1 MNFIQ
6 EVLNLL
12 DRKQDKKELKLT
24 KDWFEFGRQKPS
36 SVGNPLYSPKMTPHA
51 IRFDDLKCE
60 IISGLVGGTGTEHT
74 LPMWSTV
81 DANNCDIQTLIDSVF
96 SQSTDATLGVVSA
109 NLLVKGN
116 TEIDGDL
123 LVHGTQTIIESTI
136 VEIADNII
144 FLNTQGANVDAGFE
158 VGTVDGKKLW
168 GWDAAQKLWSTFGEN
183 IRTEDIF
190 INGAIHQDGESLVNV
205 VNEAEGLASQDND
218 NSLATVAAIIDWSDQ
233 MDLDV
238 IADSG
243 APLDI
248 LLNSEALHIVG
259 GSNINT
265 DTDGQEKVIINLDDD
280 IVVNSVTSKFLTLAG
295 DPGPY
300 TVTSIVNDYNAVVD
314 PNLTLLTAKA
324 IFSYVDDQR
333 DYVQNVALNGASLDF
348 NSVGNAFGGS
358 VDVSAL
364 LNKKYTIEPTN
375 STGSFGIISL
385 LEDGVV
391 DSGFKVVGDN
401 QWINVSSNGAEI
413 EIRHT
418 ELTTVP
424 ITNQAVTL
432 GTGDTFTTF
441 EYVFDNAGH
450 VVSKEE
456 VDYTLNI
463 TGGGSETLTTLT
475 YVGDSASGTDELT
488 YTDENG
494 NTHVINGLGQ
504 QVLDLQ
510 GSDLSIVGADGVTTN
525 TVDLSALGG
534 GGGMAL
540 SDIVAGDKINVSIN
554 GAQQTVTVSHQTTAT
569 TPTTSSTILSHNGT
583 FDAIVDVTHDAYGH
597 ITGYETKTF
606 TMPAGGTGADGN
618 DFVSNV
624 TFDSN
629 TSVLDFTGT
638 GGAFN
643 GSINLAALASTE
655 TLTSLQKTGDLLIYT
670 DENGNGNSID
680 LSAYKNADQNLWAN
694 IAVSG
699 QPTITANTLTDTLEF
714 VAGTGIQIQ
723 TNATQKKVVIS
734 ATGGGTTDG
743 VVTDVAVNGLDL
755 DFTGSNGGFNGTIP
769 ILDIAPVQQVLGDG
783 QALSSSYDTQ
793 TGVTTISP
801 IVNNE
806 PTQNSQALVL
816 SGGIWSYI
824 DSLTYPNDFVNNVQ
838 LNSAANTLDFSGTG
852 GAFNGSVS
860 LAGYANQNSFETIK
874 ITNPA
879 PFPGQSPV
887 IADSV
892 TDVATFNAGRGIS
905 ITSDAAADEITWSTR
920 LSLVGGL
927 EFDSSDE
934 ISLKTISPTGS
945 SSAQTIKDKDTFQVP
960 TVTFDKFGRAAS
972 IDTKTITLDAP
983 GGSGTDTCAYG
994 LTGNGLYTLTPNY
1007 SPLVFSGSA
1016 IGLKNI
1022 SGATGNYV
1030 ITYTLQFSPSGNTG
1044 FKSYDTKLVAQTQA
1058 SGSIDLIEFS
1068 DTVYAASDAKF
1079 TKTFTYTAVNIS
1091 DQDSIEIHIKGDIT
1105 LRVEK
1110 VAFSAVA
1117 TDCEAINSGKAETL
1131 ISR

>member
-81 DANNCDIQTLIDSVF
+81 DANNCDIQTLIDSVY
-96 SQSTDATLGVVSA
+96 SQSPDATLGVVSA

-123 LVHGTQTIIESTI
+123 LVHGTQTIIESTV

-168 GWDAAQKLWSTFGEN
+168 GWDAAQKLWSTFGES
-183 IRTEDIF
+183 IRTEDIY
-190 INGAIHQDGESLVNV
+190 INGGIHQDGETLVNV

-243 APLDI
+243 TPLDI

-280 IVVNSVTSKFLTLAG
+280 IVVSSVTSKFLTLQGAPG
-295 DPGPY
+295 DY
-300 TVTSIVNDYNAVVD
+300 TVESIVNDFAAVVD
-314 PNLTLLTAKA
+314 ANVTLLTAKA
-324 IFSYVDDQR
+324 IVQYVDDQR
-333 DYVQNVALNGASLDF
+333 DYVQTVALNGTSLDF
-348 NSVGNAFGGS
+348 NAVGNAFGGS
-358 VDVSAL
+358 VDVSAFV
-364 LNKKYTIEPTN
+364 NKKYTIEPTN
-375 STGSFGIISL
+375 STGNFGLISL

-391 DSGFKVVGDN
+391 DTQFKVVGGN
-401 QWINVSSNGAEI
+401 QWIEVASDGSELEISHKESSTINV
-413 EIRHT
+413 
-418 ELTTVP
+418 
-424 ITNQAVTL
+424 TNQTVTL

-463 TGGGSETLTTLT
+463 TGGGSTPVMSQSVT
-475 YVGDSASGTDELT
+475 GTGKL
-488 YTDENG
+488 Y
-494 NTHVINGLGQ
+494 
-504 QVLDLQ
+504 
-510 GSDLSIVGADGVTTN
+510 SDTVQSEDANAVTN
-525 TVDLSALGG
+525 T
-534 GGGMAL
+534 
-540 SDIVAGDKINVSIN
+540 AGRTYGVQFNDAQELVVNVPW
-554 GAQQTVTVSHQTTAT
+554 TVGS
-569 TPTTSSTILSHNGT
+569 
-583 FDAIVDVTHDAYGH
+583 
-597 ITGYETKTF
+597 
-606 TMPAGGTGADGN
+606 GADGN

-629 TSVLDFTGT
+629 TSVLDFTGS
-638 GGAFN
+638 GSAFN

-655 TLTSLQKTGDLLIYT
+655 TLTSLQKSGDSLIYI
-670 DENGNGNSID
+670 DEDGNGTNID
-680 LSAYKNADQNLWAN
+680 LSTYKNADQNLWAN

-723 TNATQKKVVIS
+723 TNATQKKVFIT
-734 ATGGGTTDG
+734 ATGGGGTADG
-743 VVTDVAVNGLDL
+743 VITDVAVNGLDL

-801 IVNNE
+801 IVNNQ
-806 PTQNSQALVL
+806 PSQNSQALVL

-838 LNSAANTLDFSGTG
+838 LNGSNNTLDFSGTG

-874 ITNPA
+874 VVNPS
-879 PFPGQSPV
+879 PFPAQSPV
-887 IADSV
+887 IADSA
-892 TDVATFNAGRGIS
+892 TDTVGFNAGRGIS
-905 ITSDAAADEITWSTR
+905 ITSDAASDDITWSAR
-920 LSLVGGL
+920 ISLVGGL
-927 EFDSSDE
+927 EFDSADE
-934 ISLKTISPTGS
+934 IGLETVSPTGS
-945 SSAQTIKDKDTFQVP
+945 SSAQTIQDKDTFTVP

-994 LTGNGLYTLTPNY
+994 YTGTGTY
-1007 SPLVFSGSA
+1007 SVTTAYAPLSFNTTTTGIRNTSGSA
-1016 IGLKNI
+1016 
-1022 SGATGNYV
+1022 GNYV
-1030 ITYTLQFSPSGNTG
+1030 ITYSLQFNPSGVTG
-1044 FKSYDTKLVAQTQA
+1044 FKSFDTKLVAQTQG
-1058 SGSIDLIEFS
+1058 SGPIDLIEFN

-1079 TKTFTYTAVNIS
+1079 TKTFTYTVANLA
-1091 DQDSIEIHIKGDIT
+1091 DQDSVEVHIKGDT
-1105 LRVEK
+1105 SLAVEK
-1110 VAFSAVA
+1110 VSFSAVA
-1117 TDCEAINSGKAETL
+1117 TDCEATSAGKAESL
-1131 ISR
+1131 IVR

>member
-81 DANNCDIQTLIDSVF
+81 DANNCDIQTLIDSVY
-96 SQSTDATLGVVSA
+96 SQSPDATLGVVSA

-123 LVHGTQTIIESTI
+123 LVHGTQTIIESTV

-144 FLNTQGANVDAGFE
+144 FLNTQGADVDAGFE

-183 IRTEDIF
+183 IRTEDIY

-238 IADSG
+238 SADSG
-243 APLDI
+243 DPLDI
-248 LLNSEALHIVG
+248 LLNSEILQIRG
-259 GSNINT
+259 GLNMNT
-265 DTDGQEKVIINLDDD
+265 ETDGGEKVVVNLNDD
-280 IVVNSVTSKFLTLAG
+280 IVVNSVTSKSLTLLGA
-295 DPGPY
+295 PGAY
-300 TVTSIVNDYNAVVD
+300 TVESIVNDFAAVVD

-324 IFSYVDDQR
+324 IVQYVDDQR
-333 DYVQNVALNGASLDF
+333 DYVQTVALNGTSLDF
-348 NSVGNAFGGS
+348 NGVGNAFGGS
-358 VDVSAL
+358 VDVSAFV
-364 LNKKYTIEPTN
+364 NKKYTIEPTN
-375 STGSFGIISL
+375 TTGNFGLISL

-391 DSGFKVVGDN
+391 DTQFKVVGGN
-401 QWINVSSNGAEI
+401 QWIEVASDGSELEISHKESSTINV
-413 EIRHT
+413 
-418 ELTTVP
+418 
-424 ITNQAVTL
+424 TNQTVTL

-450 VVSKEE
+450 VISKEE

-463 TGGGSETLTTLT
+463 TGGGGSTPVMSQSVT
-475 YVGDSASGTDELT
+475 GTGKL
-488 YTDENG
+488 Y
-494 NTHVINGLGQ
+494 
-504 QVLDLQ
+504 
-510 GSDLSIVGADGVTTN
+510 SDTVQTEDANAVTN
-525 TVDLSALGG
+525 T
-534 GGGMAL
+534 
-540 SDIVAGDKINVSIN
+540 AGRTYGVQFNDAQELVVNVPW
-554 GAQQTVTVSHQTTAT
+554 TVGS
-569 TPTTSSTILSHNGT
+569 
-583 FDAIVDVTHDAYGH
+583 
-597 ITGYETKTF
+597 
-606 TMPAGGTGADGN
+606 GADGN

-655 TLTSLQKTGDLLIYT
+655 TLTTLQKSGDLLIYT
-670 DENGNGNSID
+670 DENGNGNSVD
-680 LSAYKNADQNLWAN
+680 LAEYKNADQNLWAN

-723 TNATQKKVVIS
+723 TNATQKKVFIT
-734 ATGGGTTDG
+734 ATGGGTADG
-743 VVTDVAVNGLDL
+743 VITNVAVNGLDL

-783 QALSSSYDTQ
+783 LALSSSYDTQ

-801 IVNNE
+801 IVNNQ
-806 PTQNSQALVL
+806 PSQNSQALVL

-838 LNSAANTLDFSGTG
+838 LNSSNNTLDFSGTG
-852 GAFNGSVS
+852 GAFSGSVS
-860 LAGYANQNSFETIK
+860 LASYANQNSFETIK
-874 ITNPA
+874 VVNSA
-879 PFPGQSPV
+879 PFPAQSPV
-887 IADSV
+887 IADSATDTV
-892 TDVATFNAGRGIS
+892 TFTGGRGIG
-905 ITSDAAADEITWSTR
+905 ITSDPATDDVVWSTR
-920 LSLVGGL
+920 
-927 EFDSSDE
+927 
-934 ISLKTISPTGS
+934 ISLTGGIVGNSDDELELETVSPTGS
-945 SSAQTIKDKDTFQVP
+945 SSAQTIKDKDTFTVP

-994 LTGNGLYTLTPNY
+994 TTGTGTY
-1007 SPLVFSGSA
+1007 SVTTAYAPLSFSATTTGIRNTSGSN
-1016 IGLKNI
+1016 GH
-1022 SGATGNYV
+1022 YV
-1030 ITYTLQFSPSGNTG
+1030 ITYSLQFNPSGITG
-1044 FKSYDTKLVAQTQA
+1044 FKSFDTKLVAQTQ
-1058 SGSIDLIEFS
+1058 GGGPIDLIEFS

-1079 TKTFTYTAVNIS
+1079 TKTFTYTVANLA
-1091 DQDSIEIHIKGDIT
+1091 DQDSVEVHIKGDT
-1105 LRVEK
+1105 SLAVEK
-1110 VAFSAVA
+1110 VSFSAVA
-1117 TDCEAINSGKAETL
+1117 TDCEATSAGKAESL
-1131 ISR
+1131 IVR

>member
-81 DANNCDIQTLIDSVF
+81 DANNCDIQTLIDSVY
-96 SQSTDATLGVVSA
+96 SQSPDATLGVVSA

-123 LVHGTQTIIESTI
+123 LVHGTQTIIESTV

-168 GWDAAQKLWSTFGEN
+168 GWDAAQKLWSTFGES
-183 IRTEDIF
+183 IRTEDIY
-190 INGAIHQDGESLVNV
+190 INGGIHQDGETLVNV

-243 APLDI
+243 TPLDI

-280 IVVNSVTSKFLTLAG
+280 IVVSSVTSKFLTLQGAPG
-295 DPGPY
+295 DY
-300 TVTSIVNDYNAVVD
+300 TVESIVNDFAAVVD
-314 PNLTLLTAKA
+314 ANVTLLTAKA
-324 IFSYVDDQR
+324 IVQYVDDQR
-333 DYVQNVALNGASLDF
+333 DYVQTVALNGTSLDF
-348 NSVGNAFGGS
+348 NAVGNAFGGS
-358 VDVSAL
+358 VDVSAFV
-364 LNKKYTIEPTN
+364 NKKYTIEPTN
-375 STGSFGIISL
+375 STGNFGLISL

-391 DSGFKVVGDN
+391 DTQFKVVGGN
-401 QWINVSSNGAEI
+401 QWIEVASNGSELEI
-413 EIRHT
+413 SHKESSS
-418 ELTTVP
+418 VP
-424 ITNQAVTL
+424 VTNQTVTL

-463 TGGGSETLTTLT
+463 TGGGSTPVMSQSVT
-475 YVGDSASGTDELT
+475 GTGKL
-488 YTDENG
+488 Y
-494 NTHVINGLGQ
+494 
-504 QVLDLQ
+504 
-510 GSDLSIVGADGVTTN
+510 SDTVQSEDANAVTN
-525 TVDLSALGG
+525 T
-534 GGGMAL
+534 
-540 SDIVAGDKINVSIN
+540 AGRTYGVQFNDAQELVVNVPW
-554 GAQQTVTVSHQTTAT
+554 TVGS
-569 TPTTSSTILSHNGT
+569 
-583 FDAIVDVTHDAYGH
+583 
-597 ITGYETKTF
+597 
-606 TMPAGGTGADGN
+606 GADGN

-629 TSVLDFTGT
+629 TSVLDFTGS
-638 GGAFN
+638 GSAFN

-655 TLTSLQKTGDLLIYT
+655 TLTSLQKSGDSLIYI
-670 DENGNGNSID
+670 DEDGNGTNID
-680 LSAYKNADQNLWAN
+680 LSTYKNADQNLWAN

-723 TNATQKKVVIS
+723 TNATQKKVFIT
-734 ATGGGTTDG
+734 ATGGGGTADG
-743 VVTDVAVNGLDL
+743 VITDVAVNGLDL

-801 IVNNE
+801 IVNNQ
-806 PTQNSQALVL
+806 PSQNSQALVL

-838 LNSAANTLDFSGTG
+838 LNGSNNTLDFSGTG

-874 ITNPA
+874 VVNPS
-879 PFPGQSPV
+879 PFPAQSPV
-887 IADSV
+887 IADSA
-892 TDVATFNAGRGIS
+892 TDTVGFNAGRGIS
-905 ITSDAAADEITWSTR
+905 ITSDAASDDITWSAR
-920 LSLVGGL
+920 ISLVGGL
-927 EFDSSDE
+927 EFDSADE
-934 ISLKTISPTGS
+934 IGLETVSPTGS
-945 SSAQTIKDKDTFQVP
+945 SSAQTIQDKDTFTVP

-994 LTGNGLYTLTPNY
+994 YTGTGTY
-1007 SPLVFSGSA
+1007 SVTTAYAPLSFNTTTTGIRNTSGSA
-1016 IGLKNI
+1016 
-1022 SGATGNYV
+1022 GNYV
-1030 ITYTLQFSPSGNTG
+1030 ITYSLQFNPSGVTG
-1044 FKSYDTKLVAQTQA
+1044 FKSFDTKLVAQTQG
-1058 SGSIDLIEFS
+1058 SGPIDLIEFN

-1079 TKTFTYTAVNIS
+1079 TKTFTYTVANLA
-1091 DQDSIEIHIKGDIT
+1091 DQDSVEVHIKGDT
-1105 LRVEK
+1105 SLAVEK
-1110 VAFSAVA
+1110 VSFSAVA
-1117 TDCEAINSGKAETL
+1117 TDCEATSAGKAESL
-1131 ISR
+1131 IAR

>member
-81 DANNCDIQTLIDSVF
+81 DANNCDVQTLIDSVF

-123 LVHGTQTIIESTI
+123 LVHGTQTIIESTV

-144 FLNTQGANVDAGFE
+144 FLNTQGADVDAGFE
-158 VGTVDGKKLW
+158 VGTIEGKKLW
-168 GWDAAQKLWSTFGEN
+168 GWDAAQKLWSTFGEH
-183 IRTEDIF
+183 ILTEDIF

-238 IADSG
+238 SADTG
-243 APLDI
+243 TPLDI
-248 LLNSEALHIVG
+248 LLNSETLQIRG
-259 GSNINT
+259 GSNITTNA
-265 DTDGQEKVIINLDDD
+265 DGVERIIIDLDDD
-280 IVVNSVTSKFLTLAG
+280 IVVNSVTSKFLTLQGAPG
-295 DPGPY
+295 DY
-300 TVTSIVNDYNAVVD
+300 TVTSIVNDFAAVDD

-324 IFSYVDDQR
+324 IVNYVDDQR
-333 DYVQNVALNGASLDF
+333 DYVQNVALNGTLLDF
-348 NSVGNAFGGS
+348 NGVGNAFGGS
-358 VDVSAL
+358 VDVSAFV
-364 LNKKYTIEPTN
+364 NKKYTIEPTN
-375 STGSFGIISL
+375 NTQNYGLISL
-385 LEDGVV
+385 LEDGVI
-391 DSGFKVVGDN
+391 DTEFKVVGDN
-401 QWINVSSNGAEI
+401 QWIEVASNGV
-413 EIRHT
+413 
-418 ELTTVP
+418 ELGIIHKQITSVP
-424 ITNQAVTL
+424 VTNQTVTL

-463 TGGGSETLTTLT
+463 TGGGSTP
-475 YVGDSASGTDELT
+475 VMS
-488 YTDENG
+488 
-494 NTHVINGLGQ
+494 
-504 QVLDLQ
+504 
-510 GSDLSIVGADGVTTN
+510 
-525 TVDLSALGG
+525 
-534 GGGMAL
+534 
-540 SDIVAGDKINVSIN
+540 
-554 GAQQTVTVSHQTTAT
+554 QTVTGTGKLYSDTVQTEDANAVTNTAGRT
-569 TPTTSSTILSHNGT
+569 YGVQFN
-583 FDAIVDVTHDAYGH
+583 DAQELVVNVPWTVGS
-597 ITGYETKTF
+597 
-606 TMPAGGTGADGN
+606 GADGN

-624 TFDSN
+624 TFDSG

-643 GSINLAALASTE
+643 GSINLAALASAE
-655 TLTSLQKTGDLLIYT
+655 TLTSLQKSGDSLIYV
-670 DENGNGNSID
+670 DEDGNGTNID

-723 TNATQKKVVIS
+723 TNATQKKVFIT
-734 ATGGGTTDG
+734 ATGGGGTADG
-743 VVTDVAVNGLDL
+743 VVTDVAVNGLNL

-801 IVNNE
+801 ILNNQ
-806 PTQNSQALVL
+806 PTQNSQALVN
-816 SGGIWSYI
+816 SGGIWAYI
-824 DSLTYPNDFVNNVQ
+824 DALTYPNDFVNNVQ
-838 LNSAANTLDFSGTG
+838 LNGSNNTLDFSGTG
-852 GAFNGSVS
+852 GAFNGTVS
-860 LAGYANQNSFETIK
+860 LATYANQNSFETIK
-874 ITNPA
+874 IVNPS
-879 PFPGQSPV
+879 PFPAQSPV
-887 IADSV
+887 VADSA
-892 TDVATFNAGRGIS
+892 TDTVGFNAGRGIS
-905 ITSDAAADEITWSTR
+905 ITSDAAADDITWSTR

-934 ISLKTISPTGS
+934 ISLETISATGS
-945 SSAQTIKDKDTFQVP
+945 SSAQTIQDKDTFQVP
-960 TVTFDKFGRAAS
+960 TVTFDKFGRATG

-983 GGSGTDTCAYG
+983 SGSGTDTCAYG
-994 LTGNGLYTLTPNY
+994 MTGNGLYTLTASY
-1007 SPLVFSGSA
+1007 SPLVLGSST

-1022 SGATGNYV
+1022 SGANGNYV
-1030 ITYTLQFSPSGNTG
+1030 ITYTLQFNPSGTTG

-1058 SGSIDLIEFS
+1058 SGPIDLIEFN

-1079 TKTFTYTAVNIS
+1079 TKTFTYTAVNIP
-1091 DQDSIEIHIKGDIT
+1091 DQDSIEVHIKGDIT
-1105 LRVEK
+1105 LQVEK

-1117 TDCEAINSGKAETL
+1117 TDCEAINSNKAETL

>member
-96 SQSTDATLGVVSA
+96 SQSPDGTLGVVSA

-123 LVHGTQTIIESTI
+123 LVHGKQTIIESTI

-144 FLNTQGANVDAGFE
+144 FLNTQGADVDAGFE
-158 VGTVDGKKLW
+158 VGTVNGKKLW

-238 IADSG
+238 SADTG
-243 APLDI
+243 TPLDI
-248 LLNSEALHIVG
+248 LLNSEVLQIRG
-259 GSNINT
+259 GSNITTNA
-265 DTDGQEKVIINLDDD
+265 DGVEKIIVNLDDD
-280 IVVNSVTSKFLTLAG
+280 ITVNSVTSKNLTLTGA
-295 DPGPY
+295 PGAY
-300 TVTSIVNDYNAVVD
+300 TVTSIVNDYAAVVD
-314 PNLTLLTAKA
+314 KYVTLLTANA
-324 IFSYVDDQR
+324 IFNYVDDQR
-333 DYVQNVALNGASLDF
+333 DYVKDVALNGTSLDF
-348 NSVGNAFGGS
+348 NGVGNAFGGS
-358 VDVSAL
+358 VDVSAFV
-364 LNKKYTIEPTN
+364 NKKYTIEPTN
-375 STGSFGIISL
+375 TTGNFGLISL

-391 DSGFKVVGDN
+391 DTQFKVVGAN
-401 QWINVSSNGAEI
+401 QWIEVTSNSAELQI
-413 EIRHT
+413 THKEIAS
-418 ELTTVP
+418 VP
-424 ITNQAVTL
+424 VTNQTVTL

-463 TGGGSETLTTLT
+463 TGGVSETLTTLT
-475 YVGDSASGTDELT
+475 YVGDTQSATDELT

-494 NTHVINGLGQ
+494 NAHVIIGLGTQ
-504 QVLDLQ
+504 ILSLS
-510 GSDLSIVGADGVTTN
+510 GTDLSIVGPDGAIDN
-525 TVDLSALGG
+525 TVSLAGLGSSVPV
-534 GGGMAL
+534 M
-540 SDIVAGDKINVSIN
+540 S
-554 GAQQTVTVSHQTTAT
+554 QTVTGTGKLYSDTVQTEDANAVTNTAGRT
-569 TPTTSSTILSHNGT
+569 YGVQFN
-583 FDAIVDVTHDAYGH
+583 DAQELVVNVPWTVGS
-597 ITGYETKTF
+597 
-606 TMPAGGTGADGN
+606 GADGN

-629 TSVLDFTGT
+629 TSVLDFTGS
-638 GGAFN
+638 GAAFN

-655 TLTSLQKTGDLLIYT
+655 TLTTLQKSGDLLIYT
-670 DENGNGNSID
+670 DENGNGNNVD
-680 LSAYKNADQNLWAN
+680 LAEYKNADQNLWAN

-699 QPTITANTLTDTLEF
+699 QSTITANTLTDTLEF

-723 TNATQKKVVIS
+723 TNAIQKKVFIT

-769 ILDIAPVQQVLGDG
+769 ILDIAPVQSVVGDG
-783 QALSSSYDTQ
+783 TSLSSSYDTGTGQ
-793 TGVTTISP
+793 TMITP
-801 IVNNE
+801 IFNNV
-806 PTQNSQALVL
+806 PTQNSQALVD

-838 LNSAANTLDFSGTG
+838 VNTTNNTLDFSGTG
-852 GAFNGSVS
+852 GAFNGAVS
-860 LAGYANQNSFETIK
+860 LATYANQNSFETIK
-874 ITNPA
+874 ITNTS

-887 IADSV
+887 VADSA
-892 TDVATFNAGRGIS
+892 TDIVNFNAGRGIS
-905 ITSDAAADEITWSTR
+905 IISDAAADEITWSAR
-920 LSLVGGL
+920 VSLVGGL
-927 EFDSSDE
+927 VFDSSDD
-934 ISLKTISPTGS
+934 ISLETISATAS
-945 SSAQTIKDKDTFQVP
+945 SSAQTISDKDTFQVP
-960 TVTFDKFGRAAS
+960 TVSFDKFGRATG

-994 LTGNGLYTLTPNY
+994 TIGTGTY
-1007 SPLVFSGSA
+1007 SVTAAYAPLSFSGTTTG
-1016 IGLKNI
+1016 IRNT
-1022 SGATGNYV
+1022 SGSNGHYV
-1030 ITYTLQFSPSGNTG
+1030 ITYSLEFNPSGTTS
-1044 FKSYDTKLVAQTQA
+1044 FKSFDTKLVAQTQGA
-1058 SGSIDLIEFS
+1058 GAIDLIEFS

-1079 TKTFTYTAVNIS
+1079 TKTFTYTVVNLA
-1091 DQDSIEIHIKGDIT
+1091 DQDSVEVHIKGDVT
-1105 LRVEK
+1105 LAVEK
-1110 VAFSAVA
+1110 VSFSAVA
-1117 TDCEAINSGKAETL
+1117 TDCEAITAGKAQSL
-1131 ISR
+1131 IAR

>member
-81 DANNCDIQTLIDSVF
+81 DADNCDIQTLIDSVY
-96 SQSTDATLGVVSA
+96 SQSPDATLGVVSA

-123 LVHGTQTIIESTI
+123 LVHGTQTIIESTV

-168 GWDAAQKLWSTFGEN
+168 GWDAAQKLWSTFGES
-183 IRTEDIF
+183 IRTEDIY

-243 APLDI
+243 TPLDI

-280 IVVNSVTSKFLTLAG
+280 IVVSSVTSKFLTLQGAPG
-295 DPGPY
+295 DY
-300 TVTSIVNDYNAVVD
+300 TVESIVNDFAAVVD
-314 PNLTLLTAKA
+314 ANVTLLTAKA
-324 IFSYVDDQR
+324 IVQYVDDQR
-333 DYVQNVALNGASLDF
+333 DYVQTVALNGTSLDF
-348 NSVGNAFGGS
+348 NGVGNAFGGS
-358 VDVSAL
+358 VDVSAFV
-364 LNKKYTIEPTN
+364 NKKYTIEPTN
-375 STGSFGIISL
+375 TTGSFGLISL

-391 DSGFKVVGDN
+391 DSEFKVVGGN
-401 QWINVSSNGAEI
+401 QWIETASNG
-413 EIRHT
+413 T
-418 ELTTVP
+418 ELRISHKEISSVP
-424 ITNQAVTL
+424 VTNQTVTL

-441 EYVFDNAGH
+441 EYVFDDAGH

-463 TGGGSETLTTLT
+463 TGGGSTPVMSQSVT
-475 YVGDSASGTDELT
+475 GTGKL
-488 YTDENG
+488 Y
-494 NTHVINGLGQ
+494 
-504 QVLDLQ
+504 
-510 GSDLSIVGADGVTTN
+510 SDTVQSEDANAVTN
-525 TVDLSALGG
+525 T
-534 GGGMAL
+534 
-540 SDIVAGDKINVSIN
+540 AGRTYGVQFNDAQELVVNVPW
-554 GAQQTVTVSHQTTAT
+554 TVGS
-569 TPTTSSTILSHNGT
+569 
-583 FDAIVDVTHDAYGH
+583 
-597 ITGYETKTF
+597 
-606 TMPAGGTGADGN
+606 GADGN

-629 TSVLDFTGT
+629 TSVLDFTGS
-638 GGAFN
+638 GSAFN

-655 TLTSLQKTGDLLIYT
+655 TLTSLQKSGDSLIYI
-670 DENGNGNSID
+670 DEDGNGTNID
-680 LSAYKNADQNLWAN
+680 LSTYKNADQNLWAN

-723 TNATQKKVVIS
+723 TNATQKKVFIT
-734 ATGGGTTDG
+734 ATGGGGTADG
-743 VVTDVAVNGLDL
+743 VITDVAVNGLDL

-801 IVNNE
+801 IVNNQ
-806 PTQNSQALVL
+806 PSQNSQALVL

-838 LNSAANTLDFSGTG
+838 LNGSNNTLDFSGTG

-874 ITNPA
+874 VVNPS
-879 PFPGQSPV
+879 PFPAQSPV
-887 IADSV
+887 IADSA
-892 TDVATFNAGRGIS
+892 TDTVGFNAGRGIS
-905 ITSDAAADEITWSTR
+905 ITSDAASDDITWSAR
-920 LSLVGGL
+920 ISLVGGL
-927 EFDSSDE
+927 EFDSADE
-934 ISLKTISPTGS
+934 IGLETVSPTGS
-945 SSAQTIKDKDTFQVP
+945 SSAQTIQDKDTFTVP

-994 LTGNGLYTLTPNY
+994 YTGTGTY
-1007 SPLVFSGSA
+1007 SVTTAYAPLSFNTTTTGIRNTSGSA
-1016 IGLKNI
+1016 
-1022 SGATGNYV
+1022 GNYV
-1030 ITYTLQFSPSGNTG
+1030 ITYSLQFNPSGVTG
-1044 FKSYDTKLVAQTQA
+1044 FKSFDTKLVAQTQG
-1058 SGSIDLIEFS
+1058 SGPIDLIEFN

-1079 TKTFTYTAVNIS
+1079 TKTFTYTVANLA
-1091 DQDSIEIHIKGDIT
+1091 DQDSVEVHIKGDT
-1105 LRVEK
+1105 SLAVEK
-1110 VAFSAVA
+1110 VSFSAVA
-1117 TDCEAINSGKAETL
+1117 TDCEATSAGKAESL
-1131 ISR
+1131 IVR